1 MSPSWHR
8 ALLAVAVLATSVGA
22 QQSTPVQSVPA
33 AASDSALERATRAV
47 ASQLRCP
54 VCQGLSIEDSPSE
67 LSQQMR
73 AVVREQLR
81 AGQSPESVKRYFV
94 SKYGE
99 WILLS
104 PPAHGVN
111 TLVYALPLLALVAG
125 AALVTVV
132 VRRWAKAAPPASV
145 SPQPV
150 GEAIEQG

>member
-1 MSPSWHR
+1 MACGR
-8 ALLAVAVLATSVGA
+8 RAVLALFLVAASVSA
-22 QQSTPVQSVPA
+22 QQATPAQSVA
-33 AASDSALERATRAV
+33 AAVSDSALERMTRAV

-73 AVVREQLR
+73 SVVREQLR
-81 AGQSPESVKRYFV
+81 AGQSPESVKKYFG

-111 TLVYALPLLALVAG
+111 TLIYALPLLALVAG
-125 AALVTVV
+125 AALVMVV
-132 VRRWAKAAPPASV
+132 VRRWTRVGGHGSFESGGTSEATEPP
-145 SPQPV
+145 
-150 GEAIEQG
+150 